1 MTSLPDDDHAPSEEK
16 VVIRFGSETIKGYI
30 ESPEWRSLEELFI
43 AAAQGPSTSLR
54 IRKVGETKSEDVAI
68 GEAKAI
74 FYVKEFDGNSHH
86 KDLRFYKRVPIVNG
100 IWVRVEFCDG
110 EITEGIVHNTSRYV
124 VEPGFFLRPTDPN
137 GNNKLV
143 YVPKSSLRDLRVL
156 GLRSI

>member
-1 MTSLPDDDHAPSEEK
+1 MEPEGSCGKPPDQLQSAFVQNQPVQSQHPGASMTSLPDDDHAPSEEK

-124 VEPGFFLRPTDPN
+124 V
-137 GNNKLV
+137 
-143 YVPKSSLRDLRVL
+143 
-156 GLRSI
+156 